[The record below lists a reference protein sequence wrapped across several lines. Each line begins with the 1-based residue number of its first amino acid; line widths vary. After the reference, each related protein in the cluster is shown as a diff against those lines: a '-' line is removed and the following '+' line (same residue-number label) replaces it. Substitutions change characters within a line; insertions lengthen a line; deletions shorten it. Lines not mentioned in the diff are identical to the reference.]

1 MANVTNTSEQIVLD
15 MWKLRVIHT
24 YYASHHKTKIVFFLQ
39 GGCIFEPCHSDF
51 LPFCNCLTIRYLH
64 SCCSILSYHTTLVNA
79 WLSGTYSY
87 LCCSFSDTER
97 EGITTSQ
104 STSYTYI
111 LGGNVIYHNYLIFS
125 KLQTQFYCAIKGNNA
140 KTKPSNYHIL
150 NKYPKNAYFIAK
162 FSWE

>member
-24 YYASHHKTKIVFFLQ
+24 YYASHHKSKTAFFLE
-39 GGCIFEPCHSDF
+39 GGCIFEPCPANF

-64 SCCSILSYHTTLVNA
+64 SCCSSLSHRTTLVNVWVSA
-79 WLSGTYSY
+79 TYSF

-97 EGITTSQ
+97 EGITPWA

-111 LGGNVIYHNYLIFS
+111 LWGNTTYHNYLILS
-125 KLQTQFYCAIKGNNA
+125 KLQTEFSCAIEGNNT

-150 NKYPKNAYFIAK
+150 NKYPKNSHFIAK